1 MMGLKV
7 SVYGS
12 FKCDIFVRK
21 SFRIQLSN
29 LSVIRQIERVGVS
42 VIKFEVAR
50 IHMFLWLSLLF
61 LLKLPND
68 SV

>member
-12 FKCDIFVRK
+12 FKSDIFVRK

-29 LSVIRQIERVGVS
+29 LSVIRQVERVGVS
-42 VIKFEVAR
+42 AIQFEVAQ
-50 IHMFLWLSLLF
+50 IHFLSDVF
-61 LLKLPND
+61 IA
-68 SV
+68 VAVVFT

>member
-42 VIKFEVAR
+42 VIKFEVVR
-50 IHMFLWLSLLF
+50 IHF
-61 LLKLPND
+61 
-68 SV
+68 

>member
-12 FKCDIFVRK
+12 FKSDIFVQK

-29 LSVIRQIERVGVS
+29 LSVIRQIERVGIS
-42 VIKFEVAR
+42 AIQFEVAQ
-50 IHMFLWLSLLF
+50 IHFLSDVF
-61 LLKLPND
+61 IA
-68 SV
+68 VTVVFT

>member
-12 FKCDIFVRK
+12 FKSDIFVQK

-42 VIKFEVAR
+42 VIKFEVVQIR
-50 IHMFLWLSLLF
+50 FLSDVF
-61 LLKLPND
+61 IA
-68 SV
+68 VTVVFT

>member
-12 FKCDIFVRK
+12 FKSDIFVRK
-21 SFRIQLSN
+21 SFRIQLSD

-42 VIKFEVAR
+42 VIKFEVAQ
-50 IHMFLWLSLLF
+50 IHFLSDVF
-61 LLKLPND
+61 
-68 SV
+68 VAFTVVFT

>member
-12 FKCDIFVRK
+12 FKSDIFVRK

-29 LSVIRQIERVGVS
+29 VSIIRQIERVGVS
-42 VIKFEVAR
+42 AIKFKVVQIHFLSDVFVA
-50 IHMFLWLSLLF
+50 FTVVF
-61 LLKLPND
+61 T
-68 SV
+68 

>member
-12 FKCDIFVRK
+12 FKSDIFVRK
-21 SFRIQLSN
+21 SFRIQLSD

-42 VIKFEVAR
+42 VIKFEVVR
-50 IHMFLWLSLLF
+50 IHF
-61 LLKLPND
+61 
-68 SV
+68 

>member
-12 FKCDIFVRK
+12 FKSDIFVRK

-42 VIKFEVAR
+42 VIKFEVAQ
-50 IHMFLWLSLLF
+50 IHFLSDVF
-61 LLKLPND
+61 IA
-68 SV
+68 VTVVFA

>member
-21 SFRIQLSN
+21 SFRIQLSD
-29 LSVIRQIERVGVS
+29 LSVIRQVERVGVS
-42 VIKFEVAR
+42 VIKFEVAQ
-50 IHMFLWLSLLF
+50 IHFLSDVF
-61 LLKLPND
+61 LA
-68 SV
+68 VTVVFA

>member
-12 FKCDIFVRK
+12 LKCDIFVRK

-42 VIKFEVAR
+42 VIKFEVVQ
-50 IHMFLWLSLLF
+50 IHFLSDVF
-61 LLKLPND
+61 
-68 SV
+68 VAVTVVFT

>member
-12 FKCDIFVRK
+12 FKSDIFVQK

-42 VIKFEVAR
+42 VIKFEVAQ
-50 IHMFLWLSLLF
+50 IYFLS
-61 LLKLPND
+61 D
-68 SV
+68 VSVAVTVVFA